1 MNTPTGAGIQG
12 TDHREAGIMTGVRGG
27 GNIPGTGET
36 ETGTSSQGE
45 EGVSG
50 GITGITEIDI
60 HPLVHEEPGVGTG
73 RSGMMTTQAM
83 ATAGVVMAEETDISE
98 SEQILYNRT
107 SLVNYYYE
115 YMYHLYQDTW
125 L

>member
-1 MNTPTGAGIQG
+1 MRTPNTVRRLKGEVAMVTPAPLARVTEAGIQG

-27 GNIPGTGET
+27 DSIRGTGET

-50 GITGITEIDI
+50 GITEITGIDI
-60 HPLVHEEPGVGTG
+60 NPLVHEEPGVGTG

-83 ATAGVVMAEETDISE
+83 ATAGVVMAEETDIS
-98 SEQILYNRT
+98 
-107 SLVNYYYE
+107 
-115 YMYHLYQDTW
+115 
-125 L
+125 